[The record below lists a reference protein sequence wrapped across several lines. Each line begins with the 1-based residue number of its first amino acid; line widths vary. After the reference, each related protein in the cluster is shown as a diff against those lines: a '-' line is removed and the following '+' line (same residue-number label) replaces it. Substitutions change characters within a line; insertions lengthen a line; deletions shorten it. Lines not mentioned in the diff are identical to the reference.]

1 MTAGL
6 NVSGNILRFSATSND
21 DVVGGAVPSG
31 TVIYSPVFAR
41 IKAEEPTLALLEQG
55 LETPEIFTSL
65 MAPGTIVLQH
75 NDQYEVTSPP
85 ASPHYGKRFVIIGV
99 QPSDLTDR
107 RKYIRVT
114 MRRIEQAH
122 LNTLQ

>member
-6 NVSGNILRFSATSND
+6 NVSGNVLRFTASSND
-21 DVVGGAVPSG
+21 DVVGGAVPTG
-31 TVIYSPVFAR
+31 TVVYAPVFAR
-41 IKAEEPTLALLEQG
+41 IKAQEPTQALLEQG
-55 LETPEIFTSL
+55 LETPEIFTAL
-65 MAPGTIVLQH
+65 MAPGNIILQH
-75 NDQYEVTSPP
+75 NDQYEVVNPP

-114 MRRIEQAH
+114 MRRIEIAH
-122 LNTLQ
+122 RNVLQ